1 MQFTIVHP
9 DGKTER
15 RQHIKYTV
23 KQTGFVWCAYSLD
36 GSLLARDYL
45 SELHLRRSCDSM
57 TEPASIVRPLNCSTL
72 CAPGEPCSITADGI
86 CDANP

>member
-15 RQHIKYTV
+15 RQHIRYTV
-23 KQTGFVWCAYSLD
+23 KQTGFVWCAYRID

-45 SELHLRRSCDSM
+45 SELHLRRYCDSM
-57 TEPASIVRPLNCSTL
+57 TEPAPHCSSF
-72 CAPGEPCSITADGI
+72 CATGEPCSITADGV
-86 CDANP
+86 CDAEA